1 MLIGID
7 QKLQRSWDLDTR
19 AQEFSVTVIRLCKL
33 IGHVL
38 GKEIKRNL
46 IHIC

>member
-19 AQEFSVTVIRLCKL
+19 AQEFSVTIIRLTKL